1 MPDDHHPD
9 PTAAADLVE
18 AWEPRE
24 VEPQRFADVQVVG
37 AKFIFPNGGGEV
49 LTSDTTVP
57 VER

>member
-24 VEPQRFADVQVVG
+24 VEPQRFAECVVTRE
-37 AKFIFPNGGGEV
+37 AMTFTNGGAEFIV
-49 LTSDTTVP
+49 CETPVP